1 MEISKETFNPNDM
14 YHMFDVQILEKD
26 IWYFK
31 NVLSYPEE
39 LLKFIHLVDADE
51 RSHQAITKWE
61 DWTASNDAS
70 LIYGNN
76 KNILTENVLNKTDD
90 EKLNQKILYIKNSF
104 EMAAQMSFEM
114 YLASHQLDKNS
125 YSLKMQSIPL
135 RRWAKGSAMGP
146 HCDSYDGDTDLAFSM
161 ITYINDEY
169 EGGEINFPNHNIL
182 LKPAPGSLVIF
193 PSQEP
198 YLHEVK
204 EVISGERYTSHLSA
218 YKI

>member
-31 NVLSYPEE
+31 NVLSYPQE
-39 LLKFIHLVDADE
+39 LLRFVHQLDADE
-51 RSHQAITKWE
+51 RTYGAITKWE
-61 DWTASNDAS
+61 DWTASNDS
-70 LIYGNN
+70 SFLYGNN
-76 KNILTENVLNKTDD
+76 KNILTKNVSNAIDGGRLD
-90 EKLNQKILYIKNSF
+90 QKMLYVKNSF

-114 YLASHQLDKNS
+114 YLASHQLDKS
-125 YSLKMQSIPL
+125 MYSLPMENIPL
-135 RRWAKGSAMGP
+135 RRWTKGSSMGP

-161 ITYINDEY
+161 ITYINDDY
-169 EGGEINFPNHNIL
+169 EGGEIHFPNHNIS
-182 LKPAPGSLVIF
+182 LKPAAGSLVMF

-204 EVISGERYTSHLSA
+204 EVISGDRYTSHLSA
-218 YKI
+218 YKL